1 MRKPKYN
8 QGDMIGYKNVLYVIT
23 GIKGEHYAGIIVGDL
38 EADEQLWSRRHFNTI
53 KGIDEDTNIRLVA
66 RGTG

>member
-8 QGDMIGYKNVLYVIT
+8 QGDIIGYKNVLYVIT

-38 EADEQLWSRRHFNTI
+38 EADEQLNTI

>member
-38 EADEQLWSRRHFNTI
+38 EADQQLNTI

>member
-23 GIKGEHYAGIIVGDL
+23 GIKGEHYAGIIVGNL
-38 EADEQLWSRRHFNTI
+38 EADEQLNTI

>member
-38 EADEQLWSRRHFNTI
+38 EADEQLNTI
-53 KGIDEDTNIRLVA
+53 QGIDEDTNIRLVA

>member
-8 QGDMIGYKNVLYVIT
+8 QGDMIGYKNALYVIT

-38 EADEQLWSRRHFNTI
+38 EADEQLNTI

>member
-8 QGDMIGYKNVLYVIT
+8 QGDMIGYKNVLYVVT
-23 GIKGEHYAGIIVGDL
+23 GIKGDHYAGIIVGDL
-38 EADEQLWSRRHFNTI
+38 EADEQLNTI

>member
-38 EADEQLWSRRHFNTI
+38 EADEQLNKI

>member
-38 EADEQLWSRRHFNTI
+38 EADEQLNTI

>member
-8 QGDMIGYKNVLYVIT
+8 QGDMIGYKNVLYVVT

-38 EADEQLWSRRHFNTI
+38 EADEQLNTI

>member
-38 EADEQLWSRRHFNTI
+38 EADEQLNTI
-53 KGIDEDTNIRLVA
+53 KA
-66 RGTG
+66 

>member
-23 GIKGEHYAGIIVGDL
+23 GIKGEDYAGIIVGDL
-38 EADEQLWSRRHFNTI
+38 EADEQLNTI